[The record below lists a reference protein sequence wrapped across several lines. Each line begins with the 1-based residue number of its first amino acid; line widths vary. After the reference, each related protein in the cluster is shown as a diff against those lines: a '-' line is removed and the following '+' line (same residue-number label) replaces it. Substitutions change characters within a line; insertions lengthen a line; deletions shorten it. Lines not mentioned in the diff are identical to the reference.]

1 MKMPSICVDFL
12 KLRTAGENFVR
23 AHRLN
28 VADDA
33 LAHSCYALAVAFSA
47 FLHHRRDCIPA
58 QAIAVPLPEISACW
72 IVDAHREGRRYF
84 VHSDE
89 LLSAFLE
96 LEQTLL

>member
-58 QAIAVPLPEISACW
+58 QAIAVPLPEKEPRALQLFAYLVRLTRPIISTAMG
-72 IVDAHREGRRYF
+72 V
-84 VHSDE
+84 
-89 LLSAFLE
+89 LSSVGVIS
-96 LEQTLL
+96 